1 MHFGILS
8 KKMQGCK
15 GPTEDCLS
23 QTILHICM
31 GRLHVNKL
39 ACLHAKLLQL
49 CLTLCDPM
57 NCSLPGSSVHRI
69 LLARILDW
77 VVILS
82 SRGSSPPRDQT
93 KVSMSPS
100 LASSFFFF
108 KMLWEIYLFIIYL
121 FWRLITLQ
129 YCIGFAIHWH
139 ESSTGVYMFH
149 ILNPPPS
156 SLPIPSLWVIPL
168 HQPRAPCIMHWTWTG
183 HLFHIW

>member
-8 KKMQGCK
+8 KKVQGCT

-39 ACLHAKLLQL
+39 ACLHAKLLQS

-57 NCSLPGSSVHRI
+57 NCSPPGSSVHRI

-77 VVILS
+77 VVMPS

-93 KVSMSPS
+93 QVSMSP
-100 LASSFFFF
+100 AFFFSLRCYE
-108 KMLWEIYLFIIYL
+108 KYIYLLFILEANYFTILYWL
-121 FWRLITLQ
+121 CHTLTRILHR
-129 YCIGFAIHWH
+129 CIRVPHP
-139 ESSTGVYMFH
+139 E
-149 ILNPPPS
+149 PS
-156 SLPIPSLWVIPL
+156 SHIPPYTILLGHPS
-168 HQPRAPCIMHWTWTG
+168 APAVSTLYHASNLDW
-183 HLFHIW
+183 